1 MTTVGAWKDSAL
13 DARILDEVSKDAPWA
28 LVERFNTLHRLSG
41 SADEAVAVDYITGK
55 LSEWGVQH
63 TVHHPKLLISWP
75 GPTTLRTTGPNGKS
89 YTVKTVSFSPSTN
102 GAELVGE
109 LVYVPGRE
117 PSSLRDMFRTET
129 GRQPIEELDLR
140 GKIVI
145 SEGRG
150 MGARNL
156 DLAAS
161 GAIAAIM
168 VNPGERIHEG
178 IATNSWGSP
187 DLRSLGRTPAIPILA
202 INRPEGRELIEL
214 AQQGPVEVAFSNQV
228 DTGWRE
234 IPVIVA
240 EIPGAQVPEEFVL
253 LHGHLDSWHVGV
265 GDNATGDATLLELA
279 RVFQANK
286 DKLARSLRIAW
297 WSGHSHGRYAGS
309 TWYADTF
316 AIDLMENCVSHLNC
330 DSPGCRWA
338 TVYEDVMWMPE
349 AEELA
354 RAAIRDA
361 VDQEA
366 TTMRPLRAGD
376 NSFNNLG
383 ISLYFMGSS
392 WMPSDR
398 MAEKGYHPVAGCGGN
413 IAWHTEDDTLEIA
426 DPDILLKDIKI
437 YALAVLRSLNAPVHP
452 LDYRAAVVDIRGH
465 VQSYQEAAG
474 DGFDFTPALAELNEL
489 QAALDRFYSHLELS
503 PPIDAAAARDANRV
517 QRKLARELVGLSFS
531 QDGRFRQDTARSFPP
546 LPEFQP
552 ARQLQDAADDMKAVI
567 AVDLTRAQNRFR
579 WACREA
585 RRDVQRFMAGG

>member
-1 MTTVGAWKDSAL
+1 
-13 DARILDEVSKDAPWA
+13 
-28 LVERFNTLHRLSG
+28 
-41 SADEAVAVDYITGK
+41 
-55 LSEWGVQH
+55 
-63 TVHHPKLLISWP
+63 
-75 GPTTLRTTGPNGKS
+75 
-89 YTVKTVSFSPSTN
+89 
-102 GAELVGE
+102 
-109 LVYVPGRE
+109 
-117 PSSLRDMFRTET
+117 
-129 GRQPIEELDLR
+129 
-140 GKIVI
+140 
-145 SEGRG
+145 
-150 MGARNL
+150 
-156 DLAAS
+156 
-161 GAIAAIM
+161 M

-187 DLRSLGRTPAIPILA
+187 DLRSLGRTPAIPIIT
-202 INRPEGRELIEL
+202 INNPDGRELIEL
-214 AQQGPVEVAFSNQV
+214 AKQGPVELAFSNQV

-240 EIPGAQVPEEFVL
+240 EIPGAIVPEEFVL
-253 LHGHLDSWHVGV
+253 FHGHLDSWHVGI
-265 GDNATGDATLLELA
+265 GDNATGDATLLEIA
-279 RVFQANK
+279 RVFQQNK
-286 DKLARSLRIAW
+286 DKLARTLRIAW

-309 TWYADTF
+309 TWYADEF

-349 AEELA
+349 AEELS

-361 VDQEA
+361 VGQEA

-392 WMPSDR
+392 WMPAEL

-426 DPDILLKDIKI
+426 DPEILLKDIKI

-452 LDYRAAVVDIRGH
+452 LDYRAAVADIRGH
-465 VQSYQEAAG
+465 VESYQEAAG
-474 DGFDFTPALAELNEL
+474 TGFDFGPSLAELDAL
-489 QAALDRFYSHLELS
+489 QAALDEFYGALAAN
-503 PPIDAAAARDANRV
+503 PPADAAAARAANRV

-531 QDGRFRQDTARSFPP
+531 QDGRFRQDTARSYPP

-552 ARQLQDAADDMKAVI
+552 ARQLGTADDDLQQVI
-567 AVDLTRAQNRFR
+567 AVDLTRAQNRFQ

-585 RRDVQRFMAGG
+585 RHEVERFVSES